1 MLSNL
6 QVCFNAVMPLFLI
19 MGLGYGVKCLGGIRV
34 EDVPGLNKMAFRFF
48 MPVMLFWNLY
58 TSSIDQALQPKL
70 LLFAVGATLGM
81 YGLSLAIVLPTEKD
95 YEKQGVKIQGMY
107 RSNLAIIGLPLATV
121 LVPGAD
127 MGPVAMLAAIIV
139 PLFNVLAVITLTAFR
154 GERLPAGRLIKMVAT
169 NPLILGSAVGLVFLG
184 TGWRLPAALESA
196 VHQVATMTSPFMLF
210 LLGAFF
216 RFSGLRRYR
225 RDLIEV
231 CLVRLF
237 LMPALL
243 LTAAFLIGI
252 RGVGFA
258 GLISVFASATAIAS
272 FTMTQQMGGDAELA
286 GDIVVSTSALCI
298 VTMFAWSVL
307 FKALGAQLNRM
318 KVRPGKHDAIEG
330 MEQLDKVIDIDQ
342 SPIGRT
348 PRSNPAT
355 YTGLFDQI
363 RDLFAATQDAKA
375 RGYKKGRF
383 SFNVKGGRCEAC
395 GGDGILKI
403 EMHFLPDVYV
413 PCEVCHGKRYNRE
426 TLEVK
431 YKGKSIYDV
440 LNMTVEEALEFFR
453 PVPSIFRKL
462 QTLYDV
468 GLSYIRLGQPS
479 TTLSGGEAQRIKL
492 AAELSRRG
500 TGKTIYI
507 LDEPTTGLHFAD
519 VHKLVEILH
528 RLSEGGNTVVVIEH
542 NLDVIKTAD
551 YIIDIGP
558 EGGDGGGT
566 VIACGTPE
574 EVAKSP
580 VSYTGKYVEKYL

>member
-121 LVPGAD
+121 LVPRGGHGA
-127 MGPVAMLAAIIV
+127 GGHAGGHHRAAVQRTGGHHPNGV
-139 PLFNVLAVITLTAFR
+139 PGRETARRKAHQNGGHQSADPGFR
-154 GERLPAGRLIKMVAT
+154 RGAGVPGHRLEAA
-169 NPLILGSAVGLVFLG
+169 
-184 TGWRLPAALESA
+184 AALESA

-307 FKALGAQLNRM
+307 FKALGA
-318 KVRPGKHDAIEG
+318 
-330 MEQLDKVIDIDQ
+330 
-342 SPIGRT
+342 
-348 PRSNPAT
+348 
-355 YTGLFDQI
+355 F
-363 RDLFAATQDAKA
+363 
-375 RGYKKGRF
+375 
-383 SFNVKGGRCEAC
+383 
-395 GGDGILKI
+395 
-403 EMHFLPDVYV
+403 
-413 PCEVCHGKRYNRE
+413 
-426 TLEVK
+426 
-431 YKGKSIYDV
+431 
-440 LNMTVEEALEFFR
+440 
-453 PVPSIFRKL
+453 
-462 QTLYDV
+462 
-468 GLSYIRLGQPS
+468 
-479 TTLSGGEAQRIKL
+479 
-492 AAELSRRG
+492 
-500 TGKTIYI
+500 
-507 LDEPTTGLHFAD
+507 
-519 VHKLVEILH
+519 
-528 RLSEGGNTVVVIEH
+528 
-542 NLDVIKTAD
+542 
-551 YIIDIGP
+551 
-558 EGGDGGGT
+558 
-566 VIACGTPE
+566 
-574 EVAKSP
+574 
-580 VSYTGKYVEKYL
+580 